1 MAHPYSFGF
10 FMRGL
15 LGLTLSASAVSASA
29 QNTPTGPTPV
39 SVTAG
44 AVYSQNF
51 DGMGATGTAYP
62 AGWAGLRYGRGATNT
77 TAVINEALTPTV
89 LADGSTAGAVYNAG
103 PNAGTDRALGTLGS
117 GSTIPAFGA
126 AFINNTGATVTQVN
140 IAARLEQWRAGSNNT
155 ANETVVFEYS
165 LNATNLE
172 SGTTSTWTPVTAL
185 DLVELATTTTT
196 AAPSDGN
203 AAANNRAI
211 SGSITNLNWPVNT
224 TMWIRWRDNDDAGSD
239 ALLAVDNFALSTGT
253 TTLSSRKASGA
264 GNVAVFPNPTS
275 EVVTIQVAGRAEK
288 AAVTVSDLTGRVV
301 LRGTAAADGTFS
313 LRPLQAGN
321 YILLVQNGDTF
332 TTHKVTKQ

>member
-1 MAHPYSFGF
+1 MAHSYSFGF

-44 AVYSQNF
+44 AIYSQNF
-51 DGMGATGTAYP
+51 DGTAPTGAATTTAYP
-62 AGWAGLRYGRGATNT
+62 AGWAGVRLSGTGTANEVFT
-77 TAVINEALTPTV
+77 TLSVT
-89 LADGSTAGAVYNAG
+89 DGSANSGGVYSVGTASA
-103 PNAGTDRALGTLGS
+103 TDRAMGSIAS
-117 GSTIPAFGA
+117 GSTVPAFGA
-126 AFINNTGATVTQVN
+126 VFTNGTGAAVTRVN
-140 IAARLEQWRAGSNNT
+140 VALRGEQWRSGSFVDQ
-155 ANETVVFEYS
+155 NEVLAFEYS
-165 LNATNLE
+165 LDATSLTTGTWVAATGLNVTEVANAI
-172 SGTTSTWTPVTAL
+172 TA
-185 DLVELATTTTT
+185 
-196 AAPSDGN
+196 N
-203 AAANNRAI
+203 AALNGNEAANRTAI
-211 SGSITNLNWPVNT
+211 AGSITLNWPAGA
-224 TMWIRWRDNDDAGSD
+224 TMWIRWKDTNESGSD
-239 ALLAVDNFALSTGT
+239 ALLAIDDFALSTGT